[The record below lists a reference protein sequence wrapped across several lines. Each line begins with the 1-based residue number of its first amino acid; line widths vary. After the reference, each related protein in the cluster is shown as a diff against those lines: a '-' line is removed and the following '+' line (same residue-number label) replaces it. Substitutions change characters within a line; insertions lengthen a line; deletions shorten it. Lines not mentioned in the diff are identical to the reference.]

1 MASTTVTQP
10 DNARPETRGAKPTAP
25 VIAAE
30 ALLSAYVVVDEEI
43 AYRRRAGSA
52 LVNEARAHFA
62 RADALERS
70 RSEIRDAAAVAD
82 VYAQQHSAGIRSRR
96 AVIAMPEAA

>member
-10 DNARPETRGAKPTAP
+10 DNARPETRGGKPTAP
-25 VIAAE
+25 V
-30 ALLSAYVVVDEEI
+30 
-43 AYRRRAGSA
+43 SA

-96 AVIAMPEAA
+96 AVAAMPEAA